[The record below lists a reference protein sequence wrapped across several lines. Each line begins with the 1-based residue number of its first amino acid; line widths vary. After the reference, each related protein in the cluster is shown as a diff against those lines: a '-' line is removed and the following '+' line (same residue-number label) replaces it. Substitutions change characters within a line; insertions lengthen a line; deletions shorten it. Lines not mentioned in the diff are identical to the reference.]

1 MRPAKLPSELVRVK
15 FGCEDDPGSTDV
27 FERRMISDDIKK
39 STLPFWRLTFQ
50 DIVEGDRRAGKWLAE
65 TGTGMSARERYEASR
80 ARRPDGSM
88 FYDHAYQESL
98 QQANNE
104 VKAIEGGMEID
115 ASSDD
120 VRAANAKMRDWR
132 YQFGPEHL
140 HPHLRMDRSRR
151 RSRKGRQR
159 SSKRTS

>member
-1 MRPAKLPSELVRVK
+1 MKPAKLPSELVRVK
-15 FGCEDDPGSTDV
+15 FGCEDDPDSTDV

-50 DIVEGDRRAGKWLAE
+50 DIVEGDRRAGIWLAE

-80 ARRPDGSM
+80 AREPDGSM
-88 FYDHAYQESL
+88 FYDHAYQKNL
-98 QQANNE
+98 QQANDE
-104 VKAIEGGMEID
+104 VKAIENGMEID
-115 ASSDD
+115 ASPDD
-120 VRAANAKMRDWR
+120 VRAASAKMRDWR

-140 HPHLRMDRSRR
+140 HPDLRMDRSRR

-159 SSKRTS
+159 SSK